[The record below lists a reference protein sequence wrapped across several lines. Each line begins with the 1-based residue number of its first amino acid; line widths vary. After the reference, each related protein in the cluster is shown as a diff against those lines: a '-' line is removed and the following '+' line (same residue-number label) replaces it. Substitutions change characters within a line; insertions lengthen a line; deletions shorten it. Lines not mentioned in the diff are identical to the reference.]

1 MTNAPTNSENS
12 PASAARA
19 EAATSQAA
27 RAEAATT
34 PAERTA
40 PAPAAQQTKPLRV
53 VVLASGQGSLLQ
65 ALLDN
70 LDPAQVDI
78 AAVGSDKQ
86 CPAIDRAET
95 AGRTSFVVPFDAAN
109 RTEWNKSLAQAVKKH
124 NPDLVVS
131 AGFMRIFAPEFL
143 NEFPQRVIN
152 THPALLPS
160 FPGAHAVR
168 DAMAHGVKVTGS
180 TIHVVDAG
188 VDTGPIL
195 AQEAVTV
202 ENDDDEASL
211 HERIKIVERRLLA
224 DVLTTISR
232 TGFTIS
238 GRKAS
243 L

>member
-1 MTNAPTNSENS
+1 MTYQRTENAD
-12 PASAARA
+12 
-19 EAATSQAA
+19 
-27 RAEAATT
+27 
-34 PAERTA
+34 
-40 PAPAAQQTKPLRV
+40 KPLRV

-70 LDPAQVDI
+70 LDSAAVDI
-78 AAVGSDKQ
+78 IAVGSDKQ
-86 CPAIDRAET
+86 CPAIERAEA
-95 AGRTSFVVPFDAAN
+95 AGRTAFVVPFDAADRPAWN
-109 RTEWNKSLAQAVKKH
+109 RALAAAVAQH

-131 AGFMRIFAPEFL
+131 AGFMRILAPEFL

-180 TIHVVDAG
+180 TIHVVDTG

-195 AQEAVTV
+195 AQEAVVV
-202 ENDDDEASL
+202 ENDDDEDSL

-232 TGFTIS
+232 TGFSIS